1 MRRSKPMRAAV
12 VQIASATK
20 TAARSMLPE
29 YQAKE
34 VSLALERA
42 GATEISV
49 RMDREELCI
58 STYSPE
64 GFTRAKRILGHIPS
78 IKRFYEDTYVDHE
91 FDDEIYC
98 EARYR
103 LAA

>member
-1 MRRSKPMRAAV
+1 
-12 VQIASATK
+12 
-20 TAARSMLPE
+20 
-29 YQAKE
+29 
-34 VSLALERA
+34 
-42 GATEISV
+42 
-49 RMDREELCI
+49 MDQRELCI
-58 STYSPE
+58 STYSPD
-64 GFTRAKRILGHIPS
+64 GFTKAKRILGRIPS

>member
-1 MRRSKPMRAAV
+1 MRRSRPMRAAA
-12 VQIASATK
+12 VQIASATR
-20 TAARSMLPE
+20 TAVKSQVPECQAR
-29 YQAKE
+29 E

-42 GATEISV
+42 GASEIAV

-58 STYSPE
+58 STYSE
-64 GFTRAKRILGHIPS
+64 DGFTRAKRILGRIPG

-91 FDDEIYC
+91 FEDEVYC

-103 LAA
+103 IAA